1 MRKNNPLIQNLFL
14 IVKEYGFW
22 ILMFAIQKP
31 IFLCLNYEKGTS
43 FLDFLQVIWHGLK
56 LDFCTSAY
64 FCFIPIIICLV
75 NGLKTLPINKILRI
89 YNIVLGVFISI
100 IFAVDSVL
108 FSYWGFHL
116 DATLIFYL
124 NDTKDATNSV
134 TFFDVVRFVLIL
146 VPYLL
151 LLLFINNK
159 IFSNIEIVF
168 QKIKAKVVNA
178 LVLIILLPVF
188 FVFTRGGV
196 STATANVGMVYY
208 SQNQLLNL
216 SAINPTFSLMY
227 SMTKR
232 EDFSKEYIYMDTE
245 ECKTLFDDLY
255 YVEKDTTINV
265 LNTQN
270 PNIVIILLES
280 LSANAVSGVGG
291 ENSTVDNKEITPG
304 LNQLAKEGIVF
315 SNCYANAMR
324 TDRGIV
330 SVLTG
335 FLAQPTTSIIKY
347 PNKTRSLPTLARVLS
362 NKGYSTSMLYGGDIN
377 FANMRSYFISSGYQD
392 IVSDSD
398 FPIKQ
403 KLSKWGVNDEITFD
417 YLFKDIKK
425 QTPDKK
431 FFKTFLTLSS
441 HEPFDVNMHRF
452 KDPYVNSI
460 AYTDSCLFD
469 FISKLKTTP
478 QWKNTLVIVVAD
490 HGYKYPKGTNEGDR
504 KRYNIP
510 MLWLGGAVEKHLE
523 ITRFVNQTDIPAT
536 LLRQMNID
544 SKDFVYS
551 RNIFNP
557 YTKDY
562 ALFVYN
568 NGFCFM
574 DTNGYTQFDCNANKV
589 VSDKHQQTKSQT
601 KKGQA
606 ILQTLYRDISKR

>member
-1 MRKNNPLIQNLFL
+1 MQDRKPLLQNILV
-14 IVKEYGFW
+14 IAKEYLFW
-22 ILMFAIQKP
+22 ILMFALQKP
-31 IFLCLNYEKGTS
+31 IFLLFHYEKGVR
-43 FLDFLQVIWHGLK
+43 FVDFLQVIWHGLK
-56 LDFCTSAY
+56 LDFCTAAY
-64 FCFIPIIICLV
+64 FCFIPVIICII
-75 NGLKTLPINKILRI
+75 NIFKSLPFHRI
-89 YNIVLGVFISI
+89 IKVYNIVLGVIVSLV
-100 IFAVDSVL
+100 FAIDCVL
-108 FSYWGFHL
+108 FSYWGFRL
-116 DATLIFYL
+116 DATFAFYL
-124 NDTKDATNSV
+124 NDAKDAANSV
-134 TFFDVVRFVLIL
+134 TFLDFVYFVLIL

-151 LLLFINNK
+151 FLLFVNQK
-159 IFSNIEIVF
+159 IFLNKEIVF
-168 QKIKAKVVNA
+168 RSIKTKLVNL
-178 LVLIILLPVF
+178 LVLLILLPVF

-208 SQNQLLNL
+208 SPKQLLNL
-216 SAINPTFSLMY
+216 SAINPVFSLMY

-232 EDFSKEYIYMDTE
+232 EDFSKEYIYMDKD
-245 ECKTLFDDLY
+245 ECKALFDELY
-255 YVEKDTTINV
+255 YVEKDTTIQV
-265 LNTQN
+265 LNTQK
-270 PNIVIILLES
+270 PNIVIILWES
-280 LSANAVSGVGG
+280 LSANAVGGVGG
-291 ENSTVDNKEITPG
+291 ENSVMDSHEITPG
-304 LNQLAKEGIVF
+304 FNKLAKEGIVF

-347 PNKTRSLPTLARVLS
+347 PSKTRSLPTLAKALS
-362 NKGYSTSMLYGGDIN
+362 SKGYSTSMLYGGDIN
-377 FANMRSYFISSGYQD
+377 FANMRSYFVSSGYQK

-417 YLFKDIKK
+417 YLLKDIENHNFS
-425 QTPDKK
+425 QP

-469 FISKLKTTP
+469 FVARLKTSP

-490 HGYKYPKGTNEGDR
+490 HGYKYPKGTKEGDR

-510 MLWLGGAVEKHLE
+510 MLWIGGAVEKHLE
-523 ITRFVNQTDIPAT
+523 VKRFVNQTDIPAT
-536 LLRQMNID
+536 LLRQMNMD

-551 RNIFNP
+551 RNVFNP
-557 YTKDY
+557 YTSDY

-574 DTNGYTQFDCNANKV
+574 DNDGYTTFDCNANKV
-589 VSDKHQQTKSQT
+589 VSKEHSKTESQT
-601 KKGQA
+601 NKGQA

>member
-89 YNIVLGVFISI
+89 YNIVLGVLISI
-100 IFAVDSVL
+100 IFAVDCVL

-168 QKIKAKVVNA
+168 QKVKAKVVNA
-178 LVLIILLPVF
+178 LVLLILLPVF

-270 PNIVIILLES
+270 PNIVIILWES
-280 LSANAVSGVGG
+280 LSANAVGGVGG

-304 LNQLAKEGIVF
+304 LNQLTKEGIVF

-362 NKGYSTSMLYGGDIN
+362 YKGYSTSMLYGGDIN

-417 YLFKDIKK
+417 YLFKDIK
-425 QTPDKK
+425 QQPSDKK

-460 AYTDSCLFD
+460 AYTDSC
-469 FISKLKTTP
+469 
-478 QWKNTLVIVVAD
+478 
-490 HGYKYPKGTNEGDR
+490 
-504 KRYNIP
+504 
-510 MLWLGGAVEKHLE
+510 
-523 ITRFVNQTDIPAT
+523 
-536 LLRQMNID
+536 
-544 SKDFVYS
+544 
-551 RNIFNP
+551 
-557 YTKDY
+557 
-562 ALFVYN
+562 
-568 NGFCFM
+568 
-574 DTNGYTQFDCNANKV
+574 
-589 VSDKHQQTKSQT
+589 
-601 KKGQA
+601 
-606 ILQTLYRDISKR
+606 